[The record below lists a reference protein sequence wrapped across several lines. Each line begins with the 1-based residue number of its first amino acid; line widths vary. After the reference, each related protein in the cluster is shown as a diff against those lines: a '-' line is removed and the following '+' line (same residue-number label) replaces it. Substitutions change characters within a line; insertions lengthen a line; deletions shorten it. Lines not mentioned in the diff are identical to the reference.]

1 MTHSYPTDLL
11 SVASQCQNL
20 EGKSK
25 YLKGCVGL
33 FIGNYI
39 IIICTRVKE
48 LQDLNKL
55 HVLPFAFALGKK

>member
-1 MTHSYPTDLL
+1 ML

-33 FIGNYI
+33 FTGNYNYLHQSKRI
-39 IIICTRVKE
+39 IGFEQI
-48 LQDLNKL
+48 
-55 HVLPFAFALGKK
+55 AYFALDLCLGKEVNNHC